1 LLVKRYDQSIAWV
14 NGHQDEKKKREDL
27 PLKAQLNC
35 EADELA
41 EEAQLARR
49 LEPMQRRMKHHPNNP
64 IQVHAKN
71 ATIT

>member
-1 LLVKRYDQSIAWV
+1 M
-14 NGHQDEKKKREDL
+14 KKKREDL

-41 EEAQLARR
+41 EEAQIARN
-49 LEPMQRRMKHHPNNP
+49 LEPMQRRMKRHPNNS

-71 ATIT
+71 VMITSKVKRNL